1 MHVHLVSIKVC
12 IVGIAIG
19 IVHADSLF
27 ASQDLGSMTHH
38 TGFVER
44 RLSVEDEDVAII
56 EVTVDFAIDLL
67 RFRLR

>member
-1 MHVHLVSIKVC
+1 
-12 IVGIAIG
+12 
-19 IVHADSLF
+19 
-27 ASQDLGSMTHH
+27 
-38 TGFVER
+38 VER